1 MAYTS
6 VKGNVSRV
14 FFNGKGAEVEERFT
28 VSGKEITKRWAAWFD
43 EPHGLEVGA
52 QVEVSGLHDD
62 KIDSWDKDG
71 ETRHAVKR
79 SLNKAKVK
87 TSSPAEPVMDSSP
100 ADDWSQQV
108 PTPSGDVW
116 NAPTYSDEAP
126 F

>member
-1 MAYTS
+1 MAITS
-6 VKGNVSRV
+6 VKGNISRV
-14 FFNGKGAEVEERFT
+14 FFNGKGAEVEEKFT
-28 VSGKEITKRWAAWFD
+28 ISGKEITKRWAAWFE

-71 ETRHAVKR
+71 ETRHSVKR

-87 TSSPAEPVMDSSP
+87 SGK
-100 ADDWSQQV
+100 ADDAAPAHAEDDWAQPAPELEPWASADV
-108 PTPSGDVW
+108 P
-116 NAPTYSDEAP
+116 